1 MKIKII
7 IILLSSV
14 ILSGCGVYMH
24 KQQTYYVHEVD
35 PETQTQKEPTLS
47 VQIVP
52 TEKNFHILF
61 IVLSQKWIAP
71 YSIRF
76 SAHSKQKPDSYF
88 LLHSFKLKAVNDLI
102 AEKQFSP
109 PMMLKLIE
117 KRMGDY
123 VYHEVEYRYELGE
136 LLNFEKGK
144 EVELEVTYEQPG
156 VTVKK
161 TIRLKGT
168 GEETKEKSSLWNAY
182 MSV

>member
-1 MKIKII
+1 MKINLILT
-7 IILLSSV
+7 LLSSL
-14 ILSGCGVYMH
+14 ILPGCGVFMH
-24 KQQTYYVHEVD
+24 KQQTYYVHDTD
-35 PETQTQKEPTLS
+35 PKAQTQDEPKLS

-61 IVLSQKWIAP
+61 LVHSRKWIAP

-76 SAHSKQKPDSYF
+76 SARSKQKPNSHF
-88 LLHSFKLKAVNDLI
+88 LLHSFKLKAGSDLI
-102 AEKQFSP
+102 AEKQFS
-109 PMMLKLIE
+109 

-136 LLNFEKGK
+136 LLQFEEGK

-156 VTVKK
+156 VTEKK
-161 TIRLKGT
+161 TIRLKGV
-168 GEETKEKSSLWNAY
+168 GEEKKDKSSLWNAY